1 MTDRRGIGNLIIPDR
16 SELLL
21 GNGPP
26 NSFHSFR
33 MKSQLVLLLSALLC
47 SCVHTS
53 LAPVANPQGL
63 PVVIRVPGAKVG
75 QKVDPERIAAI
86 DRKVDREIT
95 GKNQPQIQDPAI
107 LDARTIGFVGDMKTK
122 RGLKFVGYAPF
133 ILIRST
139 YPAEL
144 VDRAA
149 GQAAAAFYRGAKKH
163 YELIPVSELET
174 KSPKPKQP

>member
-1 MTDRRGIGNLIIPDR
+1 MGNHIIPDR

-21 GNGPP
+21 GNGIS
-26 NSFHSFR
+26 NSFHRVR

-53 LAPVANPQGL
+53 LSPVANPQGV

-75 QKVDPERIAAI
+75 QKVAPERIAAI
-86 DRKVDREIT
+86 DKKVDREIT
-95 GKNQPQIQDPAI
+95 GKNQTPINDPAI
-107 LDARTIGFVGDMKTK
+107 IDARTIGFVGDMKTK
-122 RGLKFVGYAPF
+122 SGRKFVGYAPF

-139 YPAEL
+139 YPSEL

-163 YELIPVSELET
+163 YELIPASDIDT